1 MCQIILL
8 PGNLA
13 KSVLDAKRKERKEEE
28 DESDEVV
35 LEEVELTVDIGIL
48 PFHTKELFPG
58 SGENSLSSLGCV
70 CKRGRM

>member
-13 KSVLDAKRKERKEEE
+13 KSVFGDAKRKERIKEKRRRTNPTKLF
-28 DESDEVV
+28 SN

-70 CKRGRM
+70 